1 MVSVVVVIYC
11 KSNPECDD
19 SARVLISH
27 SVATE
32 MANES
37 IMCVCV
43 YEYTGLVYYLLQRG
57 IQTPSHSLSIS
68 DIFSRNIVSSP
79 RQD

>member
-11 KSNPECDD
+11 KSDPECDD

-37 IMCVCV
+37 IMCMCV
-43 YEYTGLVYYLLQRG
+43 YMNTQ
-57 IQTPSHSLSIS
+57 
-68 DIFSRNIVSSP
+68 N
-79 RQD
+79 